1 MGYPIL
7 DEVATDCVLA
17 ALEAIDIAAQRVDD
31 PYAQETLGHAAMAL
45 ATLLD
50 VAGQA

>member
-1 MGYPIL
+1 MGFPTL
-7 DEVATDCVLA
+7 DNIAIECLLT
-17 ALEAIDIAAQRVDD
+17 ALEAIDIASQRVDD
-31 PYAQETLGHAAMAL
+31 PDAQEVLGHAAMAL